1 MGKCLLPKNKRKLK
15 CFSPKRE
22 TIFLS
27 SCVGKHRQQPLPLPL
42 PPKKETQNP
51 IRSVLNPQEKNGKNQ
66 NNRFPRWASREEK
79 NTPQKIQEKVEKTNI
94 NSVLPPPEICQC
106 ATSSNPVFFWGG
118 GSGKRTKKGDLF
130 CQIPVYGKNREVGEE
145 EKRIPPLIDF

>member
-1 MGKCLLPKNKRKLK
+1 MWEIHRRQPIPP
-15 CFSPKRE
+15 SPR
-22 TIFLS
+22 
-27 SCVGKHRQQPLPLPL
+27 
-42 PPKKETQNP
+42 PKKEPQNP

-118 GSGKRTKKGDLF
+118 GVWEKNKKGGSFLSDSR
-130 CQIPVYGKNREVGEE
+130 IW
-145 EKRIPPLIDF
+145 EKPGGGRRRKKDPSIDRFLRVATAKRKKDM